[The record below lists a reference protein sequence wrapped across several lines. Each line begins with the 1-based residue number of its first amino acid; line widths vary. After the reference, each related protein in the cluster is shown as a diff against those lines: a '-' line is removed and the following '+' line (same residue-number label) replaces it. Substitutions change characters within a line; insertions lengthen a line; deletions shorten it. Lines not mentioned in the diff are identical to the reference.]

1 MLMNKSLANKGS
13 ASMAMVITA
22 AAVSGVVAL
31 GVTRVMSMQFNAVAS
46 TDDKLRAQHDALNRA
61 EILRA
66 STFNSIVA
74 SSEELNDGFFEEVTV
89 SEGSENSV
97 PVKVAKIDIYR
108 NKDKKEL
115 VASMVVKRTN
125 PTISL
130 VDEYRPEG
138 AKDAAYNVSV
148 VNKYFAHVDRDKNNG
163 TVGSET
169 KPVYVKDGTLVETD
183 FSKAAKSDSDKI
195 AVINPDGS
203 FGYTTKEE
211 FLRSNGISRTS
222 LGIVE
227 MSTGVVSYDKG
238 ARFDTTPYIG
248 QILIIR
254 PVATSWNKSI
264 TFRNTFSNFKIKL
277 KDSNGNI
284 GAAYSL
290 RPAFGMNF
298 EYLFKDAK
306 NAVYSTNTYSP
317 WVLIF
322 DGNQW
327 LVIGTFLNASGYSYS
342 G

>member
-1 MLMNKSLANKGS
+1 MLMINKNFVNKGS

-66 STFNSIVA
+66 STYNSIVA
-74 SSEELNDGFFEEVTV
+74 SSEELSDGFFEDVVV
-89 SEGSENSV
+89 SESTENGI

-108 NKDKKEL
+108 NKSKSEL

-138 AKDAAYNVSV
+138 AKDGAYNVSV
-148 VNKYFAHVDRDKNNG
+148 VNKYFAHIDGDKNNG
-163 TVGSET
+163 TIGSEI
-169 KPVYVKDGTLVETD
+169 KPVYVKDGSLVETD

-203 FGYTTKEE
+203 FGYTTKDE

-222 LGIVE
+222 LGIVD
-227 MSTGVVSYDKG
+227 MVTGVVSYDKG
-238 ARFDTTPYIG
+238 ARFDKTPYIG

-254 PVATSWNKSI
+254 PVATSWNKAIS
-264 TFRNTFSNFKIKL
+264 FRNTSSSFRIKL
-277 KDSNGNI
+277 KDSDGNI
-284 GAAYSL
+284 GSAYSL

-298 EYLFKDAK
+298 EYLFNDYIK
-306 NAVYSTNTYSP
+306 NTNTYSP

-327 LVIGTFLNASGYSYS
+327 LMIGTFLNASGYSYS